1 VKHCASFGGLALS
14 PSSQDHSRPQTS
26 YSCKPRLYSI
36 NIKKNNF
43 DNAAILPDADRA
55 VNMEYAGS
63 TPFST
68 A

>member
-1 VKHCASFGGLALS
+1 LQAAPLLDQH
-14 PSSQDHSRPQTS
+14 
-26 YSCKPRLYSI
+26 
-36 NIKKNNF
+36 KKNNF
-43 DNAAILPDADRA
+43 RNAAILPDADRA